1 VAVWEYEHAVETEAS
16 AEAIWALWADIENWG
31 EWNPDI
37 EHVELTGPF
46 AIGSEIWMTPV
57 GQETVQLRLAE
68 VSDAE
73 LFVDEATV
81 RDVVV
86 RTTHRIDRL
95 GSGRVRVVYRM
106 EITGPGADAVG
117 PQLGPAISADFP
129 ETIEALVR
137 RARP

>member
-1 VAVWEYEHAVETEAS
+1 VWEYEHAVETDAS
-16 AEAIWALWADIENWG
+16 AEAIWALWADVENWG
-31 EWNPDI
+31 EWNHDI
-37 EHVELTGPF
+37 EHVELRGQF

-73 LFVDEATV
+73 LFVDEAAIG
-81 RDVVV
+81 DVVV
-86 RTTHRIDRL
+86 RTTHRIDPL

-106 EITGPGADAVG
+106 EITGPGADTVG
-117 PQLGPAISADFP
+117 PQIGPAISADFP

-137 RARP
+137 KARA